1 MKITWENL
9 DLGEWKDVSKSY
21 HKKNKQTYLEL
32 RLKNI
37 NKCVGK
43 IYLSEHGCNV
53 RALFSTESD
62 GVWMV
67 YNKPLKL
74 NQLKEEWKP
83 LMNELLEKIFKKD
96 LVV

>member
-1 MKITWENL
+1 MKITWEHL
-9 DLGEWKDVSKSY
+9 ELGEWVDVSKSY

-43 IYLSEHGCNV
+43 ISLNEYGCSV

-62 GVWMV
+62 GT
-67 YNKPLKL
+67 YKAFETPIKL